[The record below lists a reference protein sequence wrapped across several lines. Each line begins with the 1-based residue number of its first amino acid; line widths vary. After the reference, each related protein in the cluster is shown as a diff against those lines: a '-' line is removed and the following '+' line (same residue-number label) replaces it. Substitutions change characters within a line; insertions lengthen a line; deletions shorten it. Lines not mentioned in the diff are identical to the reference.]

1 MINQSRIA
9 LQGREGDLHFGIPAS
24 SVRQISSLLLLGKA
38 KCLHIEH
45 DGLVYQLRI
54 TKLGKLVLTK

>member
-1 MINQSRIA
+1 MINQHQIA
-9 LQGREGDLHFGIPAS
+9 LQGREGDRRFVTSAS
-24 SVRQISSLLLLGKA
+24 SVRKISSLLLLGKE

>member
-1 MINQSRIA
+1 MINQPQIV
-9 LQGREGDLHFGIPAS
+9 LQGREGDRRFVTSAS
-24 SVRQISSLLLLGKA
+24 SVRKISSLLLLGKA